1 MDMQKRL
8 STLIQSGVKIIE
20 IVSYEWQ
27 RIHAAVNEISEETKR
42 PWFTWNCH
50 SGLQEWDA
58 EKYCFDSVSQACSG
72 EASSD
77 DNGNWKDAGAAS
89 AKDPLEILQFF
100 IDENKS
106 LVLILEDFFHFMTEN
121 NHQVIRAVREINRIP
136 SDSEKTLI
144 LLNPY
149 SHIPRELEKEMVS
162 LDWPLPNRDTLET
175 IFEDVLGRHD
185 LDNDQYDEDE
195 AILEAALGL
204 TVMEAEAAFAQA
216 IVERGCLTRQ
226 EIPLIVREK
235 ERIIRQ
241 SGQLEYFHPEDDLEN
256 IGGLE
261 NLKEWLKKRG
271 YAFSKEAKE
280 YGLDTPRGVLLLGVQ
295 GCGKSLSAKA
305 IAKAWQF
312 PLLRFDLGKVFG
324 GIVGE
329 SESNIRNAL
338 KIAQTIA
345 PCVLWIDEIEK
356 GFSGFQSSGRTDG
369 GTTSRVLGTFL
380 TWMQEKTEP
389 VFVVATAN
397 DISQLPPEL
406 LRKGRLDEIFFV
418 DLPGLESRK
427 EILSIHIGKK
437 EREPDDFDLEK
448 LAKESK
454 GYSGAE
460 LEEAVR
466 EAMFQAFSDE
476 REFATDDISK
486 AIETIVP
493 LVATMPETIA
503 DLRKWAKARARPAS
517 EESEDEKK
525 VEQVGEDVPRLRQEI
540 RNPFMA
546 KGAKS

>member
-1 MDMQKRL
+1 MDIQKQL
-8 STLIQSGVKIIE
+8 STLVQSGVKIIE

-27 RIHAAVNEISEETKR
+27 RIHAAVNEISEETER
-42 PWFTWNCH
+42 PWLAWNCH
-50 SGLQEWDA
+50 SGLQQWDA
-58 EKYCFDSVSQACSG
+58 ENYRFDSVSQA
-72 EASSD
+72 SSD
-77 DNGNWKDAGAAS
+77 DDWQDAGDAS

-100 IDENKS
+100 IDKDEP
-106 LVLILEDFFHFMTEN
+106 LILILEDFFHFMTESN
-121 NHQVIRAVREINRIP
+121 YQIIRAVREINRI
-136 SDSEKTLI
+136 SLDSEKTLI

-149 SHIPRELEKEMVS
+149 SHIPRELEKEMAS
-162 LDWPLPNRDTLET
+162 LDWPLPNRDTLKT
-175 IFEDVLGRHD
+175 IFEDVVERYD
-185 LDNDQYDEDE
+185 LDNDPYDEDDE
-195 AILEAALGL
+195 SILEAALGL

-216 IVERGCLTRQ
+216 IVECGHLTRQ

-261 NLKEWLKKRG
+261 NLKEWLQKRG
-271 YAFSKEAKE
+271 YAFGKDAKE

-329 SESNIRNAL
+329 SEYNIRNAL

-427 EILSIHIGKK
+427 EILSIHIRKK
-437 EREPDDFDLEK
+437 EREPNDFDLGK
-448 LAKESK
+448 LARESK

-460 LEEAVR
+460 LEEAVK
-466 EAMFQAFSDE
+466 EAMFQAFSDG

-503 DLRKWAKARARPAS
+503 DLRKWAKARARLAS
-517 EESEDEKK
+517 EEVEDEKK
-525 VEQVGEDVPRLRQEI
+525 VEQAGEDVPRLRQEI

-546 KGAKS
+546 KGGGS

>member
-1 MDMQKRL
+1 MQERL
-8 STLIQSGVKIIE
+8 STLIQSGVKLIE

-27 RIHAAVNEISEETKR
+27 RIHAAINGISGKINR
-42 PWFTWNCH
+42 PWLTWNCH
-50 SGLQEWDA
+50 SGLQKWDS
-58 EKYCFDSVSQACSG
+58 ENYHFDSFQQDSSG
-72 EASSD
+72 D
-77 DNGNWKDAGAAS
+77 WQGAGAVS
-89 AKDPLEILQFF
+89 LKDPLEILQFF
-100 IDENKS
+100 IGEKDP
-106 LVLILEDFFHFMTEN
+106 LILILEDFFHFMSEEN
-121 NHQVIRAVREINRIP
+121 YQVLRAVREINRI
-136 SDSEKTLI
+136 SSAFEKTLI

-149 SHIPRELEKEMVS
+149 SHIPRELEKEIVS
-162 LDWPLPNRDTLET
+162 LDWPLPNRDTLKT
-175 IFEDVLGRHD
+175 ICEDVAERYKSEYED
-185 LDNDQYDEDE
+185 DE

-204 TVMEAEAAFAQA
+204 TVMEAESAFAQA
-216 IVERGCLTRQ
+216 IVEYKRLTRQ

-235 ERIIRQ
+235 ERIIKQ
-241 SGQLEYFHPEDDLEN
+241 SGQLEYFHPQDDLEN

-261 NLKEWLKKRG
+261 NLKDWLKKRG
-271 YAFSKEAKE
+271 YAFGKSAKE

-295 GCGKSLSAKA
+295 GCGKSLCAKA

-329 SESNIRNAL
+329 SENNIRNAL

-418 DLPGLESRK
+418 DLPGLISRK
-427 EILSIHIGKK
+427 EILSIHIRKK
-437 EREPDDFDLEK
+437 NRDPKDFDLEK
-448 LAKESK
+448 LAQESK
-454 GYSGAE
+454 GFSGAE
-460 LEEAVR
+460 LEEAVK
-466 EAMFQAFSDE
+466 EAMFQAFSAGT
-476 REFATDDISK
+476 EFRTEDISK
-486 AIETIVP
+486 AIQTIIP
-493 LVATMPETIA
+493 LVDTMPETIS
-503 DLRKWAKARARPAS
+503 DLRKWAKARARLAG
-517 EESEDEKK
+517 EEAEDEKK
-525 VEQVGEDVPRLRQEI
+525 AKRVGKDIPRLRHEI

-546 KGAKS
+546 KKAG